1 MKIILLSILPALAI
15 ALSSC
20 TESVASSHAERPPEN
35 GAQFRKG
42 EGLALTDE
50 MKQAI
55 GLQIAEVSEAKIAP
69 AFTVTLRIT
78 PTSDF
83 QRVALT
89 HESQPST
96 SEATGWLTSEQAK
109 LIKPGMKVELR
120 SAATDAPVT
129 SGTVSRVE
137 KAAYATLGDYEVA
150 VTADKSLPDGTQ
162 VAATFRAPAGDDV
175 ASIPRSALLK
185 TAEGDFAYT
194 VNGKFYL
201 RTPVKVGVM
210 NEQAVEIMDGLY
222 SGDEIVASPVMSLWM
237 AELQV
242 LRGGKACTCGH

>member
-1 MKIILLSILPALAI
+1 MKIFLFTTLSLLSIV
-15 ALSSC
+15 LSSC
-20 TESVASSHAERPPEN
+20 SESVASSSTEQPPEN

-55 GLQIAEVSEAKIAP
+55 DLQVAEVTDAKVAP
-69 AFTVTLRIT
+69 AFTVPLHVT
-78 PTSDF
+78 PRSDF
-83 QRVALT
+83 RRVSLT
-89 HESQPST
+89 QESQPT
-96 SEATGWLTSEQAK
+96 TNEVTGWLTGDQAA
-109 LIKPGMKVELR
+109 LIKPGMKVELQ
-120 SAATDAPVT
+120 SEGTDAAAT
-129 SGTVSRVE
+129 SGTLARVE
-137 KAAYATLGDYEVA
+137 KAAYATLGEYEVA
-150 VTADKSLPDGTQ
+150 VATDKPLPEGSQ
-162 VAATFRAPAGDDV
+162 VIATFRAPAGEDV

-185 TAEGDFAYT
+185 TAEGTFAYT

-201 RTPVKVGVM
+201 RTPVKVGAM
-210 NEQAVEIMDGLY
+210 NEQAVEITDGLY

>member
-1 MKIILLSILPALAI
+1 MKIILLTTLSLLSI

-20 TESVASSHAERPPEN
+20 SESVASSSAGQPPEN

-55 GLQIAEVSEAKIAP
+55 GLQVAEVTDAKVAP
-69 AFTVTLRIT
+69 AFTVPLQVT
-78 PTSDF
+78 PKSDF
-83 QRVALT
+83 QRVSLT
-89 HESQPST
+89 QESQPT
-96 SEATGWLTSEQAK
+96 TNEITGWLTSDQAA
-109 LIKPGMKVELR
+109 LIKQGMKVELR
-120 SAATDAPVT
+120 TNAAVN
-129 SGTVSRVE
+129 SGIVSRVE
-137 KAAYATLGDYEVA
+137 KAAYATLGEYEVA
-150 VTADKSLPDGTQ
+150 VTTDKPLPEGIQ
-162 VAATFRAPAGDDV
+162 VIATFRAPAGDDV

-185 TAEGDFAYT
+185 TAEGTFAYT

-201 RTPVKVGVM
+201 RTAVKVGAM
-210 NEQAVEIMDGLY
+210 NEQAVEITDGLY

>member
-1 MKIILLSILPALAI
+1 MKIFLLTTLSLLSI

-20 TESVASSHAERPPEN
+20 SESVASSSTEQPPEN

-55 GLQIAEVSEAKIAP
+55 GLQVAEVTDAKVAP
-69 AFTVTLRIT
+69 AFTVPLHVT
-78 PTSDF
+78 PKSDF
-83 QRVALT
+83 QRV
-89 HESQPST
+89 
-96 SEATGWLTSEQAK
+96 SEATGWLTGEQAA
-109 LIKPGMKVELR
+109 LIKQGMKVELR
-120 SAATDAPVT
+120 TDADVN
-129 SGTVSRVE
+129 SSVVSRVE
-137 KAAYATLGDYEVA
+137 KAAYATLGEYEVA
-150 VTADKSLPDGTQ
+150 VATDKPLPEGIQ
-162 VAATFRAPAGDDV
+162 VIATFRAPAGDDV

-185 TAEGDFAYT
+185 TAEGTFAYT

-201 RTPVKVGVM
+201 RTAVKVGAM
-210 NEQAVEIMDGLY
+210 NEQAVEITDGLY